1 MRQLSAVQFIA
12 YFGAWFSNVAIYSM
26 LVEFG
31 TSALLI
37 SFITAI
43 HFIPAIVLAPFSGS
57 LIDRIS
63 AKKLMTF
70 LLFVELIMTLCFLM
84 INSLSDIWMLFVLL
98 FIRMSSASIFFTT
111 EMSLLPKLVKGDAL
125 IKANELHS
133 IIWSFTFA
141 SGMAVSGIVVNL
153 YGVKVA
159 FILDAIFFAIALLIL
174 YKTYFDYVCH
184 RVEEKI
190 FQSIRDGFS
199 YIKNNKQLIQLM
211 FLHASVGFTAFDTL
225 VTLLSS
231 YHYKYMIAV
240 PLAIGLSNATR
251 AFALMI
257 GPLIIG
263 NWINKQRLFNL
274 FILQGIFIILWA
286 FLQYNFYTQL
296 FGIFL
301 TGLVT
306 TTLWSYTYTL
316 LQEKVKPY
324 FLGRVLAYNEMIFM
338 FTSIATT
345 LFIGNMASL
354 VDLNVI
360 TTILGLLF
368 FVVGFYY
375 KRILL

>member
-1 MRQLSAVQFIA
+1 M
-12 YFGAWFSNVAIYSM
+12 
-26 LVEFG
+26 
-31 TSALLI
+31 
-37 SFITAI
+37 
-43 HFIPAIVLAPFSGS
+43 
-57 LIDRIS
+57 
-63 AKKLMTF
+63 
-70 LLFVELIMTLCFLM
+70 
-84 INSLSDIWMLFVLL
+84 
-98 FIRMSSASIFFTT
+98 
-111 EMSLLPKLVKGDAL
+111 
-125 IKANELHS
+125 
-133 IIWSFTFA
+133 
-141 SGMAVSGIVVNL
+141 
-153 YGVKVA
+153 A